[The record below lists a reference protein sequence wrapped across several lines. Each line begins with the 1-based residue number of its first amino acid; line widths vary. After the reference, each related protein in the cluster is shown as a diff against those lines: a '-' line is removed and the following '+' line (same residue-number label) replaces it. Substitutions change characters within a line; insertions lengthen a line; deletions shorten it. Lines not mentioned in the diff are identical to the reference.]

1 MNKLNCFALSII
13 VLLISSCKLNTAKN
27 DEINLIVNDFNMRQ
41 LSSVGEKL
49 YDITSPKSKF
59 NKHSQIYLL
68 DKTKIVFYDNK
79 KIIYIVYSNKAEL
92 RNHETIKLSGDIEI
106 FDESDEKNSISADN
120 FYWDIKNSD
129 FTLDGNVSLN
139 NKSIDLISSKAIL
152 NKNSNI
158 VKFYNP
164 VKYFYKNSKNNSNYN
179 LRAENAYYDLSNK
192 SLIFKSDSNKERVKS
207 KIKF

>member
-1 MNKLNCFALSII
+1 MS
-13 VLLISSCKLNTAKN
+13 
-27 DEINLIVNDFNMRQ
+27 Q

-59 NKHSQIYLL
+59 NKKSQIYLL
-68 DKTKIVFYDNK
+68 EKTKIVFYDKNQ
-79 KIIYIVYSNKAEL
+79 ITYIVYSNKAEL
-92 RNHETIKLSGDIEI
+92 LNHETIKLSGNIQI
-106 FDESDEKNSISADN
+106 FDASDDKNNINADN

-129 FTLDGNVSLN
+129 FTLDGNVRLN
-139 NKSIDLISSKAIL
+139 NKNIDLISSKAIL
-152 NKNSNI
+152 NKYSNI